1 MTLTVEEPPIGPA
14 FVIEHVCTGAHVS
27 GFGQL
32 ADGRSFAFYRERRML
47 MVEIYRPELCGP
59 VPQAEDVVAVATHP
73 LTDIDLCDERSI
85 AATVRDA
92 IAAARPVPRTRSTLA
107 ADPAHPAP

>member
-1 MTLTVEEPPIGPA
+1 MALRVQEPPVDQA
-14 FVIEHVCTGAHVS
+14 FSIEHVCMGAHVS

-47 MVEIYRPELCGP
+47 VVEVYRPQLCGP
-59 VPQAEDVVAVATHP
+59 VPHAEDLVAVGTHA

-92 IAAARPVPRTRSTLA
+92 VAAARPVTRTA
-107 ADPAHPAP
+107 ATAGS